1 MMDQPIIPGG
11 GGLIVPYKGVVPAI
25 APDAFVAPGAI
36 LIGDVE
42 IGPEASVW
50 FNCTLRG
57 DEQAIRVGA
66 RSNVQDGTVIHV
78 HSRKQGTYIG
88 ADVTIGHMVLLHACT
103 IEDGGYIGMGA
114 IVLDE
119 AVVEGGAMLAAG
131 ALLTQKKRVKR
142 GELWAGRPARLMR
155 TLSEAELSGLGRT
168 ARVYVERAREYRG
181 AVGQDGQ

>member
-1 MMDQPIIPGG
+1 MIDQPIIPGG
-11 GGLIVPYKGVVPAI
+11 GALLVPYKGVAPGI
-25 APDAFVAPGAI
+25 APDAFVAPGAV

-103 IEDGGYIGMGA
+103 IEDGAYIGMGA

-131 ALLTQKKRVKR
+131 ALLTQKKRVRR

-155 TLSEAELSGLGRT
+155 TLSEAEMSGFSRT

-181 AVGQDGQ
+181 TAGEDGR

>member
-11 GGLIVPYKGVVPAI
+11 GALIVPYKGAAPGI
-25 APDAFVAPGAI
+25 APDAFVAPGAV

-57 DEQAIRVGA
+57 DEQPIRVGA

-131 ALLTQKKRVKR
+131 ALLTQKKRVRR

-155 TLSEAELSGLGRT
+155 TLSEAELSGFSRT
-168 ARVYVERAREYRG
+168 ARVYVERARDYRG
-181 AVGQDGQ
+181 TVGEDGQ

>member
-1 MMDQPIIPGG
+1 MMDQPVMPGG
-11 GGLIVPYKGVVPAI
+11 GALIVPYKGVLPVI
-25 APDAFVAPGAI
+25 APDAFVAPGAV

-42 IGPEASVW
+42 IGAKASVW

-57 DEQAIRVGA
+57 DEQAIRIGA
-66 RSNVQDGTVIHV
+66 RTNVQDGTVIHV

-88 ADVTIGHMVLLHACT
+88 ADVTIGHMAMLHACT
-103 IEDGGYIGMGA
+103 IEDGAYIGMGA

-131 ALLTQKKRVKR
+131 AMLTQKKRLKR

-155 TLSEAELSGLGRT
+155 ALSEAEIAGFART
-168 ARVYVERAREYRG
+168 AGVYVERARDYRG
-181 AVGQDGQ
+181 AAGEDGK

>member
-11 GGLIVPYKGVVPAI
+11 GALIVPYKGALPAI
-25 APDAFVAPGAI
+25 APDAFVAPGAV
-36 LIGDVE
+36 LVGDVE

-57 DEQAIRVGA
+57 DERAIRVGA

-78 HSRKQGTYIG
+78 HSRKQGTIIG

-155 TLSEAELSGLGRT
+155 TLSEAELSGFVRT

-181 AVGQDGQ
+181 AVVEDGQ